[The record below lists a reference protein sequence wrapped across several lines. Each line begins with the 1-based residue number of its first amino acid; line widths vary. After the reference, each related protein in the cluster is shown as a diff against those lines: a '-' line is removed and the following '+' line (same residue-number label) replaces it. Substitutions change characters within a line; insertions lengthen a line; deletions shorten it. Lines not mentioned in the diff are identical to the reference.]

1 MRRTARVLV
10 AEIRRNPLR
19 ISAAWWA
26 ASALAVS
33 PGPAP
38 VPKTRPACEE
48 LHPEWWQ
55 TAGHGCPP
63 GVCESC
69 QKGPS
74 PRHPCRAIRLT
85 FPHSGTSPKR
95 HSPCRR
101 CRERLP
107 RCPSK
112 LPPASATRR
121 PAEADAEGCSS
132 RISPDQQAWE
142 KSKPKPRTRAREAQL
157 ERPSKP
163 GWPTALACN
172 SAAAEPGLRTGT
184 RAVGIG
190 QPCRGSPRGRRDW
203 KPRLCPPPELR
214 CGRIVRTEES

>member
-55 TAGHGCPP
+55 TAGPGCPP

-74 PRHPCRAIRLT
+74 PRHLCRAIRLT
-85 FPHSGTSPKR
+85 FPHSGTSPKK

-101 CRERLP
+101 CRGRLP

-112 LPPASATRR
+112 PPPASAARR
-121 PAEADAEGCSS
+121 HAEADAAGCSS

-142 KSKPKPRTRAREAQL
+142 KLKTTLRTRALGAPPAP
-157 ERPSKP
+157 PSKLD
-163 GWPTALACN
+163 WPTARACN
-172 SAAAEPGLRTGT
+172 SAAAEPDLRRGT
-184 RAVGIG
+184 PAGG
-190 QPCRGSPRGRRDW
+190 
-203 KPRLCPPPELR
+203 
-214 CGRIVRTEES
+214 